1 MLLRDHQK
9 NALILPD
16 STLTYAQL
24 LQAAHEYAA
33 FIPEEAERV
42 LICSENRVE
51 WVFAFYAAWS
61 KGCTI
66 VPVDFQSTAEEI
78 AFIAGDCQPQVCFCS
93 KEREPIL
100 IAALAEQTST
110 PTTIV
115 FETISPQGEANTTSI
130 ECPDPDAT
138 ALLIYTSGT
147 TGTPKGVML
156 SFTNLLANVE
166 AVTVG
171 TPVYRTSDRVL
182 MLLPLH
188 HIFPLLGT
196 MVIPLQI
203 GATVAVSPSL
213 RAEDIIATLQTNKV
227 TILIGVPRLY
237 SLIMKSIQDK
247 IAASTLATLLFRL
260 AELARSPRLSR
271 LLFGAV
277 HRKFGGH
284 LKFLVSGGAALDPVI
299 GRQFTTLG
307 FEILEGYGMTEAAP
321 MITFTRP
328 GQVRFRRHSH
338 ELHHHRYP

>member
-24 LQAAHEYAA
+24 LQAAHGYAA
-33 FIPEEAERV
+33 FIPDGTERV
-42 LICSENRVE
+42 LMYSENRAE
-51 WVFAFYAAWS
+51 WIFAFYAAWS

-93 KEREPIL
+93 KEREPVL
-100 IAALAEQTST
+100 MAALAELTYT
-110 PTTIV
+110 PLLLV
-115 FETISPQGEANTTSI
+115 FETIPPQTEVSSTPI
-130 ECPDPDAT
+130 DCPDPDAT

-156 SFTNLLANVE
+156 SFTNLMANVE

-171 TPVYRTSDRVL
+171 TQVYRASDRVL

-203 GATVAVSPSL
+203 GATIAVSPSL
-213 RAEDIIATLQTNKV
+213 RAEDIVATLQANKV

-247 IAASTLATLLFRL
+247 IAASTLATLLYRL
-260 AELARSPRLSR
+260 AEMIGSPRLSR
-271 LLFGAV
+271 LLFSAV
-277 HRKFGGH
+277 HRKFGGY
-284 LKFLVSGGAALDPVI
+284 LKFLVSGGAALDPVV

-307 FEILEGYGMTEAAP
+307 F
-321 MITFTRP
+321 
-328 GQVRFRRHSH
+328 
-338 ELHHHRYP
+338 